1 MRRRLALLS
10 LATTA
15 LVVISLLIPLGLLVR
30 RQAADRARLE
40 AERTAQSTAALLAL
54 TVTLNEDAGA
64 IESALG
70 PLGPGTIVVLPDGSI
85 LGEPMIGQG
94 SLVSVAVE
102 RQATISGVVDGGWEY
117 ALPVIGREGTAVV
130 DGFVTAEALSQGV
143 TEAWLL
149 LTLLGVLLVG
159 IAVWVADRLGQ
170 RLVKPIGDLASAARR
185 LGEGDLDARVQVG
198 DPDEIRE
205 VGESFNWLA
214 GRLEELLVEE
224 REAAA
229 DLSHRLRTPL
239 TSLRL
244 QAEKL
249 TDDQERQQVLSQV
262 DRLDQSIDQLILTT
276 RSARLREGETA
287 DLSAVVA
294 ARCAFWAVLAEEQGR
309 DMSLNIERQE
319 VEVDLPGEAV
329 EAMVDALIANVFS
342 HSEPGTALAVSV
354 GSDRGRPWLEVSDDG
369 PGFSSTDVATR
380 GVSGAG
386 STGLGLDI
394 VRRTAESVNG
404 VMEMNDRPGGGAV
417 VRVWLGQT
425 TSRVRS

>member
-30 RQAADRARLE
+30 RQAADRARLDT
-40 AERTAQSTAALLAL
+40 ERTAQSTAALLAL
-54 TVTLNEDAGA
+54 TVTLNEEAGA

-70 PLGPGTIVVLPDGSI
+70 PLEPGTIVVLPDGSV
-85 LGEPMIGQG
+85 LGEPMTGQD
-94 SLVSVAVE
+94 SLVAVAVE
-102 RQATISGVVDGGWEY
+102 RQATISGLVDGGWEY
-117 ALPVIGREGTAVV
+117 ALPVIGREGIAVV
-130 DGFVTAEALSQGV
+130 DVFVTDEALSQGV

-149 LTLLGVLLVG
+149 LALLGVLLVG

-170 RLVKPIGDLASAARR
+170 RLVRPIGDLASAARR

-214 GRLEELLVEE
+214 GRLEELLAEE

-249 TDDQERQQVLSQV
+249 TDDRERQEVLGQV
-262 DRLDQSIDQLILTT
+262 DRLEQSIDQLILAT
-276 RSARLREGETA
+276 RSAPLREGDKA
-287 DLSAVVA
+287 DLSVVVA
-294 ARCAFWAVLAEEQGR
+294 ARCVFWAVLAEEQGR
-309 DMSLNIERQE
+309 VMSVNIDTHRVQ
-319 VEVDLPGEAV
+319 VGLSAEAI
-329 EAMVDALIANVFS
+329 EAMVDALIGNVFS
-342 HSEPGTALAVSV
+342 HTEPGTALAVSV
-354 GSDRGRPWLEVSDDG
+354 GSDRGRPWMEIGDEG
-369 PGFSSTDVATR
+369 PGFSSIDLATR

-394 VRRTAESVNG
+394 VRRTAESVG
-404 VMEMNDRPGGGAV
+404 GAMEMNDRPGGGAV
-417 VRVWLGQT
+417 VRVWLGQQ
-425 TSRVRS
+425 S

>member
-70 PLGPGTIVVLPDGSI
+70 PLDPGTIVVLPDGSV
-85 LGEPMIGQG
+85 LGEPMAGQD
-94 SLVSVAVE
+94 SLVALAVE
-102 RQATISGVVDGGWEY
+102 RQATISGLVDRGWEY
-117 ALPVIGREGTAVV
+117 ALPVIGREGIAVV
-130 DGFVTAEALSQGV
+130 DVFVTDEALSQGV

-149 LTLLGVLLVG
+149 LALLGVLLVG

-170 RLVKPIGDLASAARR
+170 RLVKPISDLASAARR
-185 LGEGDLDARVQVG
+185 LGNGDLDARVEVG
-198 DPDEIRE
+198 EPDEIRE

-214 GRLEELLVEE
+214 GRLNELLAEE

-244 QAEKL
+244 QTEKVS
-249 TDDQERQQVLSQV
+249 DPVERSDVLSQV
-262 DRLDQSIDQLILTT
+262 DRLEEAIDRLILST
-276 RSARLREGETA
+276 RSERAVGQDTS
-287 DLSAVVA
+287 DLSAVVS
-294 ARCAFWAVLAEEQGR
+294 ARCAFWAVLAEEQAR
-309 DMSLNIERQE
+309 VMTLDIDPSPTLVRLSSES
-319 VEVDLPGEAV
+319 V
-329 EAMVDALIANVFS
+329 EAMVDALIGNVFS
-342 HSEPGTALAVSV
+342 HTDPGVGFSVAV
-354 GSDRGRPWLEVSDDG
+354 GSDLSRPWLEVTDEG
-369 PGFSSTDVATR
+369 VGFRWSGLAKR

-394 VRRTAESVNG
+394 VRRTAEVVG
-404 VMEMNDRPGGGAV
+404 GAMEMNDRPGGGAV
-417 VRVWLGQT
+417 VRVWFGQQG
-425 TSRVRS
+425 